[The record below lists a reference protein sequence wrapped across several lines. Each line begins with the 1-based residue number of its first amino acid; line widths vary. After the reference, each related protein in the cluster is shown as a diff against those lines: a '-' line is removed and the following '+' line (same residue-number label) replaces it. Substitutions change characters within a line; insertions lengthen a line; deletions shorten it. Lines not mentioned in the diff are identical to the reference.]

1 MPVKIPV
8 DIQKHIELIKK
19 GKGITQKKKKKYSKE
34 ELFSKAVGNLK
45 FLNKVADSEPI
56 HSFIKDEVLA
66 VLRNFSN
73 RFPDDDNFRALIKT
87 GCLLLETRAGVTGLY
102 YWLDTDF
109 PANRSDRDHQLVT
122 EEELKNWSPK
132 SIEIFSKLTRDD
144 IWENIR
150 TWIMSI
156 RKHLR

>member
-19 GKGITQKKKKKYSKE
+19 GKGITQKKEKKYSKE
-34 ELFSKAVGNLK
+34 ELFSKAVENLK
-45 FLNKVADSEPI
+45 FLNEVAYSESI
-56 HSFIKDEVLA
+56 HSFLKDEALA
-66 VLRNFSN
+66 VLGDFSN

-87 GCLLLETRAGVTGLY
+87 GYLLLETRAGVTGLY